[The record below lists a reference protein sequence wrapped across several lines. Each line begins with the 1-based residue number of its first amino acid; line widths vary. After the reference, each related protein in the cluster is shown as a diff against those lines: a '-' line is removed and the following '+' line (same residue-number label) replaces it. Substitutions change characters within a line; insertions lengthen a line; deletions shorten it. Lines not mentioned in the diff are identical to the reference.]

1 MAVPAGFIFGAAAA
15 AVIAV
20 GAYMFFWP
28 ASAVVMMKAPG
39 SGGLLISRL
48 AFEANPQR
56 YYHLLRTA
64 GAAVAAAAFAPHQ
77 QPSIQYKRITHAD
90 RLT

>member
-1 MAVPAGFIFGAAAA
+1 MAVPAGFIFWAAAA

-28 ASAVVMMKAPG
+28 ASAAAVMMKAPG
-39 SGGLLISRL
+39 SVGLLISRL

-64 GAAVAAAAFAPHQ
+64 GAAVAAAAFAP
-77 QPSIQYKRITHAD
+77 
-90 RLT
+90 

>member
-1 MAVPAGFIFGAAAA
+1 MAVPTGFIFRAAAA
-15 AVIAV
+15 AVIRV

-28 ASAVVMMKAPG
+28 ASAAVAMMKAPG

-56 YYHLLRTA
+56 YYYLLRTA
-64 GAAVAAAAFAPHQ
+64 GAAVAAAAFAP
-77 QPSIQYKRITHAD
+77 
-90 RLT
+90 